1 MNINNILSFIAENNI
16 SPDAVF
22 NLVEKVRGMDFTNEN
37 NIRLVIREVS
47 KITNK
52 PIDKSKENKIV
63 KEVMK
68 NGVSENLFSM
78 I

>member
-22 NLVEKVRGMDFTNEN
+22 NLVEKVRGLDFTNEN
-37 NIRLVIREVS
+37 NIRLVIHEVS

-52 PIDKSKENKIV
+52 PIDKNKENKIV
-63 KEVMK
+63 REVMK

>member
-1 MNINNILSFIAENNI
+1 MNINNVLSFIADNNI

-22 NLVEKVRGMDFTNEN
+22 ALVEKVRGLDFSNEN

-47 KITNK
+47 KLTNK
-52 PIDKSKENKIV
+52 TIDKNKENKIV

-68 NGVSENLFSM
+68 NGVSENLFSFL
-78 I
+78 

>member
-1 MNINNILSFIAENNI
+1 MNINNVLSFIAENNI
-16 SPDAVF
+16 SPEAVF
-22 NLVEKVRGMDFTNEN
+22 DLVDKVRGLDFSNEN
-37 NIRLVIREVS
+37 NIRLVIREVA
-47 KITNK
+47 KLTNR
-52 PIDKSKENKIV
+52 PIDKNKENKIV

>member
-1 MNINNILSFIAENNI
+1 MNINNVLSFIAENNI

-22 NLVEKVRGMDFTNEN
+22 ELVEKVRGMDFSNEN
-37 NIRLVIREVS
+37 NIRLIIKEVS
-47 KITNK
+47 KLTNK
-52 PIDKSKENKIV
+52 PIDKNKENKIV

-78 I
+78 L

>member
-1 MNINNILSFIAENNI
+1 MNLNNVLSFIADNNI

-22 NLVEKVRGMDFTNEN
+22 QLVEKVRGMDFSNEN

-47 KITNK
+47 KLTNK
-52 PIDKSKENKIV
+52 PIDKNKENKIV

-68 NGVSENLFSM
+68 NGVSENLFTM
-78 I
+78 L

>member
-22 NLVEKVRGMDFTNEN
+22 NLVEKVKGMDFTNEN

>member
-1 MNINNILSFIAENNI
+1 MNLNNVLSFIADNNI

-22 NLVEKVRGMDFTNEN
+22 QLVEKVRGMDFSNEN

-47 KITNK
+47 KLTNK
-52 PIDKSKENKIV
+52 PIDKNKENKIV

-78 I
+78 L